1 VTIRRNAAV
10 NQDKIFLDPIAPF
23 RLDLTVWALRRRA
36 ENEIDRWDGATY
48 RRVLVVDG
56 EPLEVAVAQ
65 IGTLDSPR
73 LEVTVAGAD
82 TNITIKKAVIAI
94 LNDTLGLQVDL
105 SKFYRFSMRH
115 PKLDSL
121 VGRFRGMRPP
131 RFPSVFEALINA
143 IACQQISLSAGIQLL
158 NRLSRAC
165 GVGLIQNDHVTHA
178 FPRPQD
184 VAQRDPESLR
194 LLGFSRQKSR
204 AMIESARAIANGEL
218 NVNSLAESS
227 DDVALAALQQMR
239 GVGRWTAEYVLLRGL
254 GRWHVFPGDDVGARN
269 GLTRWLGLN
278 RDLDYDG
285 VQSVLTRWKTYAGL
299 IYLHLLLDRLAEQ
312 GHIL

>member
-1 VTIRRNAAV
+1 
-10 NQDKIFLDPIAPF
+10 
-23 RLDLTVWALRRRA
+23 
-36 ENEIDRWDGATY
+36 
-48 RRVLVVDG
+48 
-56 EPLEVAVAQ
+56 
-65 IGTLDSPR
+65 
-73 LEVTVAGAD
+73 
-82 TNITIKKAVIAI
+82 
-94 LNDTLGLQVDL
+94 
-105 SKFYRFSMRH
+105 
-115 PKLDSL
+115 
-121 VGRFRGMRPP
+121 MRPP

-158 NRLSRAC
+158 NRLSRTC
-165 GVGLIQNDHVTHA
+165 GVGLIQNDYVTHA

-184 VAQRDPESLR
+184 VAQRGPESLR

-218 NVNSLAESS
+218 NLNSLAASS

-254 GRWHVFPGDDVGARN
+254 GRWHIFPGDDVGARN

-285 VQSVLTRWKTYAGL
+285 VQAVLTRWKAYGGL

-312 GHIL
+312 GHIQ